1 MKKDKAT
8 LGALMSKLKVE
19 TLPIVHRSELAQIL
33 RINQK
38 FAVYKLP
45 FDDYG
50 DLLIDSE
57 GLECLMRK
65 YAEIVEAH
73 PDFEKGVNPDKA
85 MSEKEYDA
93 YKIYLAIKA
102 VREFI
107 GV

>member
-8 LGALMSKLKVE
+8 FGALMSKLKVE
-19 TLPIVHRSELAQIL
+19 TLPIIHRSELAQIL
-33 RINQK
+33 RINHQ

-57 GLECLMRK
+57 GLECMMRE

-73 PDFEKGVNPDKA
+73 PDFETGVNPDKV
-85 MSEKEYDA
+85 MSETEFDA
-93 YKIYLAIKA
+93 YKSYLAIKA

>member
-8 LGALMSKLKVE
+8 FGALMSKLKVE
-19 TLPIVHRSELAQIL
+19 TLPIIHRSELAQIL
-33 RINQK
+33 RINHQ
-38 FAVYKLP
+38 FVVYKLP

-57 GLECLMRK
+57 GLECLLRE
-65 YAEIVEAH
+65 YSEIVAAH

-85 MSEKEYDA
+85 MSEVEYDT
-93 YKIYLAIKA
+93 YKSYLAIKA